1 MSDFLPEWFAKDAA
15 QASLAEAPECR
26 RWVFRGDAA
35 AMSAAGAAFGAA
47 LPSTAGGV
55 VRVAGTARVALWLG
69 PDEIWLLTDTADG
82 EAFAAALRSALAG
95 MDHSLVDISHRQA
108 ALELSGTHAAWL
120 LNAGCP
126 LDLELAAFPV
136 DRVTRTVFVKAEI
149 VLWRT
154 GESSFRL
161 EFGRS
166 FRGYV
171 AGLLA
176 EVTRE
181 LVAA

>member
-1 MSDFLPEWFAKDAA
+1 MSEWFAKDAA
-15 QASLAEAPECR
+15 QASLADAPECR
-26 RWVFRGDAA
+26 RWVFRGDATAMA
-35 AMSAAGAAFGAA
+35 AAASAFGAA
-47 LPSTAGGV
+47 FPSQAGGV
-55 VRVAGTARVALWLG
+55 VRVAATARVALWLG
-69 PDEIWLLTDTADG
+69 PDEIWLLTDLADG
-82 EAFAAALRSALAG
+82 ERLCAALQAALAG
-95 MDHSLVDISHRQA
+95 VDHSLVDISHRQA
-108 ALELSGTHAAWL
+108 ALELSGTQAAWL

-126 LDLELAAFPV
+126 LDLALAAFPV
-136 DRVTRTVFVKAEI
+136 DTVTRTVFVKAEI

-154 GESSFRL
+154 GTDSFRL

-181 LVAA
+181 LAAA

>member
-1 MSDFLPEWFAKDAA
+1 
-15 QASLAEAPECR
+15 
-26 RWVFRGDAA
+26 
-35 AMSAAGAAFGAA
+35 
-47 LPSTAGGV
+47 
-55 VRVAGTARVALWLG
+55 
-69 PDEIWLLTDTADG
+69 LLTNLADG
-82 EAFAAALRSALAG
+82 ETLAAALESALAG
-95 MDHSLVDISHRQA
+95 IDHSLVDISHRQA

-126 LDLELAAFPV
+126 LDLSTAAFPV
-136 DRVTRTVFVKAEI
+136 DTVTRTVFIKAEI

-154 GESSFRL
+154 GTESFRL

-171 AGLLA
+171 AGMLA

-181 LVAA
+181 LAAA

>member
-1 MSDFLPEWFAKDAA
+1 MTELVVR
-15 QASLAEAPECR
+15 QLGLAEYLPTLEAMR
-26 RWVFRGDAA
+26 RF
-35 AMSAAGAAFGAA
+35 
-47 LPSTAGGV
+47 TAE
-55 VRVAGTARVALWLG
+55 RDESS
-69 PDEIWLLTDTADG
+69 PDEIWLLTAPADG
-82 EAFAAALRSALAG
+82 EELVAALQAALLG
-95 MDHSLVDISHRQA
+95 IDHSLVDISHRQA

-126 LDLELAAFPV
+126 LDLAPAAFPV
-136 DRVTRTVFVKAEI
+136 DTVTRTVFVKAEI

-154 GESSFRL
+154 GAESFRL

-181 LVAA
+181 LAAA

>member
-1 MSDFLPEWFAKDAA
+1 MSEWFAKDAA
-15 QASLAEAPECR
+15 QASLADAPECR
-26 RWVFRGDAA
+26 RWVLRGDAA
-35 AMSAAGAAFGAA
+35 AMAAAGQAFGAT
-47 LPSTAGGV
+47 LPVKAGGV
-55 VRVAGTARVALWLG
+55 TRVPGSPRVALWLG
-69 PDEIWLLTDTADG
+69 PDEIWLLTAPADG
-82 EAFAAALRSALAG
+82 EGLVAALQAALLG
-95 MDHSLVDISHRQA
+95 IDHSLVDISHRQA

-126 LDLELAAFPV
+126 LDLAPAVFPV
-136 DRVTRTVFVKAEI
+136 DTVTRTVFVKAEI

-154 GESSFRL
+154 GAESFRL

-181 LVAA
+181 LAAA

>member
-1 MSDFLPEWFAKDAA
+1 MAEWFAKDAA
-15 QASLAEAPECR
+15 QASLAEVPECR
-26 RWVFRGDAA
+26 RWILRGDSATMAA
-35 AMSAAGAAFGAA
+35 AGRVFGTA
-47 LPSTAGGV
+47 LPSRAGGV
-55 VRVAGTARVALWLG
+55 AHVSGSARRAWWLG
-69 PDEIWLLTDTADG
+69 PDEIWLLTDPADG
-82 EAFAAALRSALAG
+82 EVLGNALRAALAG
-95 MDHSLVDISHRQA
+95 IDHSLVDITHRQA

-126 LDLELAAFPV
+126 LDLSLAAFPI
-136 DRVTRTVFVKAEI
+136 DTVTRTVFIKTEI

-154 GESSFRL
+154 GAESFRL

-171 AGLLA
+171 AGMLA

-181 LVAA
+181 LVA

>member
-1 MSDFLPEWFAKDAA
+1 MSEWFAKDAA
-15 QASLAEAPECR
+15 QALLVDAPECR

-35 AMSAAGAAFGAA
+35 AMAAASGAFGAS
-47 LPSTAGGV
+47 LPTKAGGV
-55 VRVAGTARVALWLG
+55 TRVGGSLRVALWLG
-69 PDEIWLLTDTADG
+69 PDEVWLLTDTADG
-82 EAFAAALRSALAG
+82 ETLAGALRAALAG
-95 MDHSLVDISHRQA
+95 IDHSLVDISHRQA

-120 LNAGCP
+120 LNAGCA
-126 LDLELAAFPV
+126 LDLALAAFPV
-136 DRVTRTVFVKAEI
+136 DTVARTVFVKAEI

-154 GESSFRL
+154 GEASFRL